1 MVKQSEASAEDP
13 VEDAARAPMAL
24 PAIVALARDNL
35 GLFTDMPVDQVVS
48 CTRIGDDW
56 RVEIDVIEATA
67 RLGDNDLLATFG
79 LTLSSFG
86 DVLAIERVRRYGRE
100 DKGAATA

>member
-1 MVKQSEASAEDP
+1 MAAQPEASAEDP
-13 VEDAARAPMAL
+13 GDEVRPAPLAL

-48 CTRIGDDW
+48 CTRLGDDW

-79 LTLSSFG
+79 LTLSSSG

-100 DKGAATA
+100 DKGAATT